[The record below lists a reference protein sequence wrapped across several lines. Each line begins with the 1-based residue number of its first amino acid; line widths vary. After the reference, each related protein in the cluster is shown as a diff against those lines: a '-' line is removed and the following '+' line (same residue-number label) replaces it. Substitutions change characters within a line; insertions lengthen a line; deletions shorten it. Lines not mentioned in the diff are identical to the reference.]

1 MEAIDSIMR
10 TATSLF
16 AAQLLIAAPLIAQ
29 APTAAWNPVTPND
42 RRVQQIV
49 RDVSAQEL
57 EIDIRML
64 VSFGTRHTGSDTLS
78 PTRGIGAA
86 RRWIHAQFDS
96 MSVGCGGCL
105 EVNYVA
111 ETFGPTNR
119 QPVPV
124 SVVSVVAVQRGQTD
138 TGRVVV
144 ISGHFDSRNS
154 DAANITDSAPGANDD
169 GSGTAAVIE
178 SARVLSRQ
186 RFSGTVIYAALAG
199 EEEGLWGGQAVARW
213 VHARNYRVEAVLN
226 NDIVGNT
233 RGADGANDDRTLRVF
248 SDGTPPTETEQE
260 RTRRRS
266 TGGEVDGISR
276 QVARYVHMIARQYV
290 PGLDVWMIY
299 RLDRY
304 GRGGD
309 HRAFADLG
317 YPAVRVTEAHED
329 WSRQHQNVRVE
340 NGIAYGDVIEGVDFP
355 YLAKVTSLNAASLA
369 SLAWAPAPPRTARIA
384 GGNRPAATIT
394 WQAPEDSS
402 DVTGYRVYWR
412 RTDSPIWD
420 NWRDVGMVNTYTATG
435 LVIDNWFFGVAA
447 VSRDGHE
454 STVVFPGPAAPAG
467 PAAATPGGN

>member
-1 MEAIDSIMR
+1 MR
-10 TATSLF
+10 TPTSLL
-16 AAQLLIAAPLIAQ
+16 AVQLLAWAPLLAQ
-29 APTAAWNPVTPND
+29 APASGNPVTPND
-42 RRVQQIV
+42 PRVVSIV
-49 RDVSAQEL
+49 RAVSAREL
-57 EIDIRML
+57 ENDIRVL

-96 MSVGCGGCL
+96 MSAACGGCL
-105 EVNYVA
+105 EVTYVA

-124 SVVSVVAVQRGQTD
+124 SVVSVVAVQKGQTD
-138 TGRVVV
+138 TNRVVV

-154 DAANITDSAPGANDD
+154 DAANITDSAPGADDD

-186 RFSGTVIYAALAG
+186 RFAGTVIYAALAG

-213 VHARNYRVEAVLN
+213 VHARGYRVEGVLN

-233 RGADGANDDRTLRVF
+233 HGADGANDDRTLRVF

-260 RTRRRS
+260 RLRRRS

-290 PGLDVWMIY
+290 TGLDVWMIY

-317 YPAVRVTEAHED
+317 YPAVRITEAHED
-329 WSRQHQNVRVE
+329 WSRQHQNVRME
-340 NGIAYGDVIEGVDFP
+340 NGTAFGDVIEGVDFP

-369 SLAWAPAPPRTARIA
+369 SLAFAPAPPRTVRIT

-412 RTDSPIWD
+412 RTDSPTWD
-420 NWRDVGMVNTYTATG
+420 NWRDVGMANTYTATG

-454 STVVFPGPAAPAG
+454 STVVFPGPAAP
-467 PAAATPGGN
+467 GN